1 MECRTVRYGPPRHGV
16 DDFKAGPRYGG
27 GRGVGGWAGQGGVK
41 MEMEAEGPTGLRG
54 WRRET
59 ACISAMMRC
68 GCHQM

>member
-1 MECRTVRYGPPRHGV
+1 MGLLATESMTLRLDRDMEA
-16 DDFKAGPRYGG
+16 AGGW
-27 GRGVGGWAGQGGVK
+27 VGGQGRAGQGGVK

>member
-1 MECRTVRYGPPRHGV
+1 MEGQDGV
-16 DDFKAGPRYGG
+16 E
-27 GRGVGGWAGQGGVK
+27 VK